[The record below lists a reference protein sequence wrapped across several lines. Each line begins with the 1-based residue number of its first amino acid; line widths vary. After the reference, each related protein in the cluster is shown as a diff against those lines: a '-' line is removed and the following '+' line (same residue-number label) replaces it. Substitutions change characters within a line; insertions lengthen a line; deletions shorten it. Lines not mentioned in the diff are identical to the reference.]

1 MLNFQ
6 NVDSLK
12 QMGIPVE
19 YARDGEITTQG
30 HDIFCA
36 HTARYDLLE
45 RLFRIIDS
53 QLCDMELSPSEDSEL
68 EEVSRVSRLGN
79 VAELM
84 ALAPYG
90 QALALVTG
98 GEKSVAAKNFL
109 EITISTAITAY
120 KQDRFSNQDVEKCRA
135 MMNEVTKR
143 ASSKS
148 SGGFFSAGTLGIVTI
163 PPRISSE
170 ITKRRNDHG
179 GSVSERPNS
188 KRFLTHPYLQ
198 TSHLTHS
205 DALAHTCGQH
215 QYL

>member
-1 MLNFQ
+1 MYILKIEMLISVNCL
-6 NVDSLK
+6 DSLK

-19 YARDGEITTQG
+19 YNPDGAITTQG
-30 HDIFCA
+30 HEIFCA

-53 QLCDMELSPSEDSEL
+53 PLCEMELSANEDSEL
-68 EEVSRVSRLGN
+68 EEESRVLRLGN

-90 QALALVTG
+90 QALSLVTG

-109 EITISTAITAY
+109 ELTISTAITAY

-143 ASSKS
+143 ASSKA
-148 SGGFFSAGTLGIVTI
+148 SGGFFSVGTQGIVTV
-163 PPRISSE
+163 PSRISSE
-170 ITKRRNDHG
+170 ITKRRNEYA
-179 GSVSERPNS
+179 GSVSQRPV
-188 KRFLTHPYLQ
+188 L
-198 TSHLTHS
+198 
-205 DALAHTCGQH
+205 
-215 QYL
+215 